1 MRVRLSLVLWKD
13 FGKGG
18 KSGAPERVREY
29 APRNVLLSFIA
40 YVFVFLANLLHAVAC
55 IVNLSLGIGIMCCIL
70 NMHICFL
77 GGVVLDLLVWTCF
90 VCIDSSWGV
99 VVLVRLGWGQWS
111 LLARK
116 ENICVFILN

>member
-70 NMHICFL
+70 NMHICFW
-77 GGVVLDLLVWTCF
+77 GGGSGF
-90 VCIDSSWGV
+90 VGMDMF
-99 VVLVRLGWGQWS
+99 
-111 LLARK
+111 
-116 ENICVFILN
+116 CVHRFLMGCCCVG